1 MDFRGFQ
8 GGESPV
14 NEGLESSFDF
24 FEISVDGSSS
34 AEHFRGLS
42 FFHALCV
49 GEWNSSF
56 NSLC

>member
-1 MDFRGFQ
+1 MDFHASQ
-8 GGESPV
+8 GRENPAK
-14 NEGLESSFDF
+14 ERLERTVDF
-24 FEISVDGSSS
+24 FEISVDGPSGG
-34 AEHFRGLS
+34 EHFRGLS